1 MARAWINGAMREFNP
16 LTGTYEGG
24 PAAPPFRIAM
34 HTMGMLTGEV
44 THHGYAGSFAGSFED
59 LWRTIYDDW
68 RERVGHAPPVDF
80 EDGKDESALRVKIQ
94 ALVDRGA
101 TEGEREAA
109 RAALARLDARGA

>member
-1 MARAWINGAMREFNP
+1 MARAWINGAMREFNTN
-16 LTGTYEGG
+16 TGTYEGG
-24 PAAPPFRIAM
+24 PPAPPFRIAM
-34 HTMGMLTGEV
+34 HTMDMLTGEV
-44 THHGYAGSFAGSFED
+44 THYGYVGSFED